1 MRVVRINIEKH
12 NSKHVHHLPSWARD
26 IGYRVGMGGTLEV
39 LAEHNDGEI
48 FIIHTYSAGDWFEA
62 YPDLEE

>member
-1 MRVVRINIEKH
+1 
-12 NSKHVHHLPSWARD
+12 
-26 IGYRVGMGGTLEV
+26 MGGTLEV